1 MDLNYEKILF
11 SDHSYIFPDE
21 DPEYSIFLAYEIHKN
36 AGVSVSAN
44 LLTNLLS
51 WILFI
56 KLI

>member
-51 WILFI
+51 WIL
-56 KLI
+56 